1 MCSTPQPR
9 TVYDP
14 IDAAGPAGLS
24 FVAADLTTIEDVSKT
39 LLDQVEA
46 SFVSYNE
53 QRGKKFRVTGTA
65 GPTKAI
71 KFLRTAHLERQYV
84 RRTRWHS
91 PIPKP
96 TPRWGDVVRHV

>member
-46 SFVSYNE
+46 FFVSYNE
-53 QRGKKFRVTGTA
+53 QRGKKFRVIGNGRSDEGNQVPQNCSPGA
-65 GPTKAI
+65 SVCPSNKVAQPNTKANA
-71 KFLRTAHLERQYV
+71 KM
-84 RRTRWHS
+84 
-91 PIPKP
+91 
-96 TPRWGDVVRHV
+96 G